1 MPCCDREADLVVQ
14 LGRSRD
20 IAFLLDVESHA
31 DGPDQD
37 AATIKTELTG
47 DNWVFVLQACG
58 SRLSMLLQLFRG

>member
-1 MPCCDREADLVVQ
+1 MARGVMPCCDREADLVVQ

-37 AATIKTELTG
+37 AATIRSELPG
-47 DNWVFVLQACG
+47 DNWVCVMWTCDNF
-58 SRLSMLLQLFRG
+58 